1 MYKNN
6 VCVNVK
12 EFWEGFDGGT
22 TNPPHTEQSSTHD
35 SFKFLIFQAAKA
47 ANSHS

>member
-35 SFKFLIFQAAKA
+35 CEQSQLTHARQKIL
-47 ANSHS
+47 N